1 MVRKALGGVMF
12 VMLLAA
18 VAGCGGF
25 NEAKAKERCDQEQ
38 FAKAQCISDDEYDA
52 CVACYQQCGD
62 GCEAQAT
69 CPETYSC
76 E

>member
-12 VMLLAA
+12 VTLFA
-18 VAGCGGF
+18 VALGCGGF
-25 NEAKAKERCDQEQ
+25 DEGKAKQRCDQEQ
-38 FAKAQCISDDEYDA
+38 LTKAACVTGEEYDE
-52 CVACYQQCGD
+52 CVACYMQCGD
-62 GCEAQAT
+62 ACDARAT